1 VLARFLFLVG
11 QFLSKVSYPVLQFF
25 DLDDI
30 GVRFADLEGGGLDF
44 HFEISDVCLGLSDMI
59 LGAKQ
64 MFSDLVVVQVQSVD
78 FFHQKDNLD
87 DSFSIIQPQ
96 SIIGLLVNDP
106 SAGSLSLLLVVL
118 DGDFVLVD
126 GCLILVNGRI
136 ELLDLGLVDIDV
148 LFELDVDCG

>member
-1 VLARFLFLVG
+1 
-11 QFLSKVSYPVLQFF
+11 
-25 DLDDI
+25 
-30 GVRFADLEGGGLDF
+30 
-44 HFEISDVCLGLSDMI
+44 MI

-78 FFHQKDNLD
+78 FFHQKDNLN

-96 SIIGLLVNDP
+96 SIICLLVNDP
-106 SAGSLSLLLVVL
+106 SAASLSLLLVVM
-118 DGDFVLVD
+118 DCDFVLVD
-126 GCLILVNGRI
+126 GCLILVDGCLILVDGRI